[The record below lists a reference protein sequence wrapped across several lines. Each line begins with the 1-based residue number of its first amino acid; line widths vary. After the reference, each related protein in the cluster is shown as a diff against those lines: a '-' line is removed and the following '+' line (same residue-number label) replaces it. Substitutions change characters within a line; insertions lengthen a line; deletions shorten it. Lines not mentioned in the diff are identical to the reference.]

1 LFKPFTKC
9 NLHIFLFIIQG
20 GLTILNLAK
29 ERNRNDI
36 ISYLLE
42 DAFISSCKVGRDDM
56 ASYLLESG
64 AQIDVQDKVHKTSKI
79 E

>member
-1 LFKPFTKC
+1 
-9 NLHIFLFIIQG
+9 
-20 GLTILNLAK
+20 LNLAK

-42 DAFISSCKVGRDDM
+42 DAFIASCKVGRDDM
-56 ASYLLESG
+56 ALYLLENG